1 MKLNSAIFE
10 TLEINGSE
18 MLSLYDMIRQLRI
31 TKDIIAEVYI
41 NSKLAFTSMAIL
53 SEDSGYMFAYI
64 NGVFSLSEDV
74 IVENIQINV
83 KQAGRDFSLFK
94 SYTVVND
101 LIQSGDYRADLCFK
115 VINTAPFCTNIV
127 RLRDSKF
134 TPLKTNKLTPI
145 VLEDQ
150 PSANENVLSTCTLT
164 IKATPTEVFGV
175 ECNSWVDYN
184 KTIYD
189 VLSSEYPENTMQS
202 LLNVDADGDGVN
214 DSALFMWTD
223 KFSINIPIN
232 RSITIGVLI
241 NIKTKDQYL
250 CICKTSYT
258 PLCVCKIHSIEDDP
272 ETGYG
277 IFVIDMPTNIDPL
290 YFSIKINNKPNELD
304 SNLFTEEDNWNS
316 VNEIINTLTSEN
328 VDSVLGGKNSFIMPT
343 GITLKEIVTANKEN
357 ISCVYDGTTNTPE
370 LVSFSTA
377 KLLVDKSDTKQI
389 YFALVQADSMY
400 VYKIVG
406 NISDIDG
413 SCAFKTTEDRYCNYK
428 HKINYTITLEGSP
441 TEYSKTI
448 NQSLGLTKW
457 SDVVNV
463 LTGNTPLDSSLTP
476 DYNGN
481 IKIINSLSVSSFTSN
496 PQLACNNISVCYNS
510 SRPNGNIIISK
521 TSSESTNAI
530 DELIANDENNTL
542 TIKFAMSEFID

>member
-41 NSKLAFTSMAIL
+41 NSKLAFTSTAIL
-53 SEDSGYMFAYI
+53 SEDSDYMLAYI

-134 TPLKTNKLTPI
+134 TPLKTKKLTQI

-164 IKATPTEVFGV
+164 IKASPTEVFGI
-175 ECNSWVDYN
+175 ECNNWVDYN
-184 KTIYD
+184 KTVYD
-189 VLSSEYPENTMQS
+189 AIASSYPESTLQS
-202 LLNVDADGDGVN
+202 LLNVDADDDGVN
-214 DSALFMWTD
+214 DSALLKWTD
-223 KFSINIPIN
+223 KFSISIPIN
-232 RSITIGVLI
+232 RSVTIGMLI
-241 NIKTKDQYL
+241 NVKTSDKYL

-258 PLCVCKIHSIEDDP
+258 PLCVCKIHSINDDP

-277 IFVIDMPTNIDPL
+277 IFVIDMPTNIDPV
-290 YFSIKINNKPNELD
+290 YFNININNKPNELD
-304 SNLFTEEDNWNS
+304 SVLFTEDDNWNS
-316 VNEIINTLTSEN
+316 VNEFINTLTSEN
-328 VDSVLGGKNSFIMPT
+328 IDSILVGKDAFIMPT
-343 GITLKEIVTANKEN
+343 GITLKEIITANKEN
-357 ISCVYDGTTNTPE
+357 ISCVYDGTADTPE
-370 LVSFSTA
+370 LMSFSTA
-377 KLLVDKSDTKQI
+377 KLLADKSDIKQL

-406 NISDIDG
+406 SISDING
-413 SCAFKTTEDRYCNYK
+413 SCTFKTTEDVYCNYK
-428 HKINYTITLEGSP
+428 HKVNYTITLEDPP

-448 NQSLGLTKW
+448 DQSLGLTKW

-463 LTGNTPLDSSLTP
+463 LTGNTSLDSSLTP

-481 IKIINSLSVSSFTSN
+481 IKIINSLSVSSFISN
-496 PQLACNNISVCYNS
+496 PQLTCNNISVCYNS
-510 SRPNGNIIISK
+510 NMSNGNIIIAK

-542 TIKFAMSEFID
+542 TIKFAMCESID